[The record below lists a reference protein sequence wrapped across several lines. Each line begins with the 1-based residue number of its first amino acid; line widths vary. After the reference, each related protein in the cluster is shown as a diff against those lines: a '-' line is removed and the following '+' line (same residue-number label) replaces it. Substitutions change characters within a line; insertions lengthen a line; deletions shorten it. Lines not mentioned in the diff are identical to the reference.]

1 MGAEKHLL
9 SDAVMQQFIA
19 QGYVQVQADFPGDFH
34 AEVCRQIDAVLEAE
48 GNPGNN
54 IAPRIPAI
62 AQVFA
67 HPAVRGALTSILGAG
82 YLMHPHRYCHLN
94 SPGSDGQTWHKDD
107 YIFDQNIR
115 YHRCRWVMAFYYPQD
130 VTPDMGPTGV
140 MPGRQWYNGISSTDP
155 EQATETE
162 MGLCGPAGTVS
173 IVNFDSWHRAT
184 ANRSDKRRY
193 MLKYQ
198 FTRMAEPEAPTWNN
212 EVPHWQPL
220 DGDPHPE
227 LSRHVWDWLCGR
239 LCDRPAAS
247 SGSASWE
254 DLGADSETARLQATY
269 SLGGDQVEGL
279 IEDMQSQAQA
289 QVETNL
295 AHSPTNP
302 QGGNPGEVGP
312 VHALAALGADA
323 LDGLLDAAQQGPW
336 PGRAAAMGALATM
349 GKAAAAAVPV
359 LQAALS
365 DDVMWVRRNAA
376 EALGTIGPAAVST
389 APALARA
396 IGDEVEL
403 VRRNAVFSLSK
414 MAPPDDEL
422 VPLVARA
429 LADPNRYTRYYA
441 GTTLRKIGTAQA
453 RRALIEALEPARWCA
468 ITSSSTNY

>member
-1 MGAEKHLL
+1 MQAEQYLL
-9 SDAVMQQFIA
+9 SDAEMQQFIA
-19 QGYVQVQADFPGDFH
+19 QGYVQVQADFPGYFH
-34 AEVCRQIDAVLEAE
+34 AAVCRQIDAVLAAE

-62 AQVFA
+62 AEVFA
-67 HPAVRGALTSILGAG
+67 HPAVHGALTSILGAG

-94 SPGSDGQTWHKDD
+94 SPGSDGQSWHKDD

-140 MPGRQWYNGISSTDP
+140 MPGRQWYNGISNADP
-155 EQATETE
+155 ARATETE
-162 MGLCGPAGTVS
+162 LGLCGPAGTVS
-173 IVNFDSWHRAT
+173 IVHFDSWHRAT

-198 FTRMAEPEAPTWNN
+198 FTRMTEPEEPTWNN
-212 EVPHWQPL
+212 KVSHWQPL

-239 LCDRPAAS
+239 PAAS
-247 SGSASWE
+247 SGSARWE

-269 SLGGDQVEGL
+269 SLGGDQVAGL
-279 IEDMQSQAQA
+279 IENMQSQAQA
-289 QVETNL
+289 QAETNL

-302 QGGNPGEVGP
+302 QGGNPGELGP

-323 LDGLLDAAQQGPW
+323 LDGLLAAAQQGPW
-336 PGRAAAMGALATM
+336 PGRAAALGALATM
-349 GKAAAAAVPV
+349 GKEAAAAMPI

-365 DDVMWVRRNAA
+365 DDAMWVRRNAA

-389 APALARA
+389 APALAHA

-422 VPLVARA
+422 VPSVARA
-429 LADPNRYTRYYA
+429 LVDPNRYTRYYA
-441 GTTLRKIGTAQA
+441 STALRKIGTAQA
-453 RRALIEALEPARWCA
+453 RRALVEALELARWCA
-468 ITSSSTNY
+468 ITSSSTPY

>member
-1 MGAEKHLL
+1 MEAEKHLL
-9 SDAVMQQFIA
+9 SDAEMQQFIA
-19 QGYVQVQADFPGDFH
+19 QGYVQVQADLPGDFH
-34 AEVCRQIDAVLEAE
+34 AEVCRQIDAMLEAE

-155 EQATETE
+155 EQATENE
-162 MGLCGPAGTVS
+162 LGLCGPAGTVS

-198 FTRMAEPEAPTWNN
+198 FTRMAEPEVPTWNN

-247 SGSASWE
+247 SGSARWE
-254 DLGADSETARLQATY
+254 DLDSDSETARLQATY
-269 SLGGDQVEGL
+269 NLGGDQVRRVDRGHAEP
-279 IEDMQSQAQA
+279 
-289 QVETNL
+289 
-295 AHSPTNP
+295 SPERKSRP
-302 QGGNPGEVGP
+302 IWPIRRP
-312 VHALAALGADA
+312 IPRAAIRAKWGRYTPWPPWVRTLWME
-323 LDGLLDAAQQGPW
+323 LLDAAQQGPW

-349 GKAAAAAVPV
+349 GKEAAAAVPV
-359 LQAALS
+359 LQTALS
-365 DDVMWVRRNAA
+365 DDDMWVRRNAA
-376 EALGTIGPAAVST
+376 EALGTIGPAAVSA
-389 APALARA
+389 APALARRY
-396 IGDEVEL
+396 
-403 VRRNAVFSLSK
+403 RRRGGVGAAQCGLFPEQDGTPRRRVSTAGGSRAGRSKSLY
-414 MAPPDDEL
+414 
-422 VPLVARA
+422 A
-429 LADPNRYTRYYA
+429 L
-441 GTTLRKIGTAQA
+441 LR
-453 RRALIEALEPARWCA
+453 
-468 ITSSSTNY
+468 

>member
-1 MGAEKHLL
+1 MQAEKHLL
-9 SDAVMQQFIA
+9 SDAEMQQFIA
-19 QGYVQVQADFPGDFH
+19 QGYVQVQADFPGDLH
-34 AEVCRQIDAVLEAE
+34 AAVCRQIDSVLEAE

-62 AQVFA
+62 AEVFA

-94 SPGSDGQTWHKDD
+94 SPGSDGQSWHKDD

-115 YHRCRWVMAFYYPQD
+115 YHRGRWVMAFYYPQD

-140 MPGRQWYNGISSTDP
+140 MPGRQWYNGISNADP
-155 EQATETE
+155 VRATETE
-162 MGLCGPAGTVS
+162 LGLCGPAGTVS

-198 FTRMAEPEAPTWNN
+198 FTRMAEPEALAWNN
-212 EVPHWQPL
+212 KVSHWQSL

-239 LCDRPAAS
+239 PAAS
-247 SGSASWE
+247 SGSACWE
-254 DLGADSETARLQATY
+254 DLGADSETARLQAAY
-269 SLGGDQVEGL
+269 NLGGDQVEGL
-279 IEDMQSQAQA
+279 IENMQSQAQA
-289 QVETNL
+289 QAETNL

-302 QGGNPGEVGP
+302 QGGNPGELGP
-312 VHALAALGADA
+312 VHALAALGVEA

-349 GKAAAAAVPV
+349 GKEAAAAVPV

-365 DDVMWVRRNAA
+365 DDAMWVRRNAA
-376 EALGTIGPAAVST
+376 EALGIIGSAAVST
-389 APALARA
+389 APDLARA
-396 IGDEVEL
+396 MGDEVEL
-403 VRRNAVFSLSK
+403 VRRNAAFALSK

-422 VPLVARA
+422 VPPVARA
-429 LADPNRYTRYYA
+429 LADPNRYTRYCA
-441 GTTLRKIGTAQA
+441 STALRKIGTAQA

>member
-1 MGAEKHLL
+1 MEAEKHLL
-9 SDAVMQQFIA
+9 SDAEMQQFIA
-19 QGYVQVQADFPGDFH
+19 QGYVQVQANFPGDFH

-62 AQVFA
+62 AEVFA

-94 SPGSDGQTWHKDD
+94 SPGSDGQSWHKDD

-130 VTPDMGPTGV
+130 VAPDMGPTGV
-140 MPGRQWYNGISSTDP
+140 MPGRQWYNGISNADP
-155 EQATETE
+155 VRATETE
-162 MGLCGPAGTVS
+162 LGLCGPAGTVS

-198 FTRMAEPEAPTWNN
+198 FTRMAEPEAPAWNN
-212 EVPHWQPL
+212 KVPHWQSL

-239 LCDRPAAS
+239 SAAS
-247 SGSASWE
+247 NGSARWE
-254 DLGADSETARLQATY
+254 DLGADSETARLQAAY
-269 SLGGDQVEGL
+269 NLGGDQVEGL
-279 IEDMQSQAQA
+279 IENMQSQAQA
-289 QVETNL
+289 QAETNL

-302 QGGNPGEVGP
+302 QGGNPGELGP
-312 VHALAALGADA
+312 VHALAALGVEA

-349 GKAAAAAVPV
+349 GKEAAAAVPV

-365 DDVMWVRRNAA
+365 DDAMWVRRNAA
-376 EALGTIGPAAVST
+376 EALGIIGSAAVST
-389 APALARA
+389 APDLARA
-396 IGDEVEL
+396 MGDEVEL
-403 VRRNAVFSLSK
+403 VRRNAAFALSK

-429 LADPNRYTRYYA
+429 LADPNRYTRYCA
-441 GTTLRKIGTAQA
+441 STALRKIGTAQA

>member
-1 MGAEKHLL
+1 MEAEKHLL
-9 SDAVMQQFIA
+9 SDAEMQQFIA

-34 AEVCRQIDAVLEAE
+34 AEVCRQIDAMLEAE

-94 SPGSDGQTWHKDD
+94 PPGSDGQTWHKDD

-162 MGLCGPAGTVS
+162 LGLCGPAGTVS

-198 FTRMAEPEAPTWNN
+198 FTRMTEPEVPTWNN
-212 EVPHWQPL
+212 EVSHWQPL

-247 SGSASWE
+247 SGSTRWE
-254 DLGADSETARLQATY
+254 DLGTDSETARLQATY
-269 SLGGDQVEGL
+269 SLGGDQVKGL
-279 IEDMQSQAQA
+279 IEDMQSQAQDA
-289 QVETNL
+289 SRDQSGPF
-295 AHSPTNP
+295 ADQSPRWQSGRSGAGTRL
-302 QGGNPGEVGP
+302 GRLGCRRFGRTVGR
-312 VHALAALGADA
+312 
-323 LDGLLDAAQQGPW
+323 GP
-336 PGRAAAMGALATM
+336 AGALARS
-349 GKAAAAAVPV
+349 GGGNGCP
-359 LQAALS
+359 S
-365 DDVMWVRRNAA
+365 DH
-376 EALGTIGPAAVST
+376 GQGGGCG
-389 APALARA
+389 RA
-396 IGDEVEL
+396 GI
-403 VRRNAVFSLSK
+403 
-414 MAPPDDEL
+414 
-422 VPLVARA
+422 
-429 LADPNRYTRYYA
+429 A
-441 GTTLRKIGTAQA
+441 GG
-453 RRALIEALEPARWCA
+453 LER
-468 ITSSSTNY
+468 

>member
-1 MGAEKHLL
+1 MEAEKHKL
-9 SDAVMQQFIA
+9 SDAEMQQFIA

-62 AQVFA
+62 AEVFA

-94 SPGSDGQTWHKDD
+94 SPGSDGQSWHKDD

-115 YHRCRWVMAFYYPQD
+115 YHRCRWVMAFYYPQA

-162 MGLCGPAGTVS
+162 LGLCGPAGTVS

-198 FTRMAEPEAPTWNN
+198 FTRMTEPETPTWNN

-227 LSRHVWDWLCGR
+227 LSRHVWDWLR
-239 LCDRPAAS
+239 SQSAAS
-247 SGSASWE
+247 SGSARWE
-254 DLGADSETARLQATY
+254 DLSSDSETARLQAAY
-269 SLGGDQVEGL
+269 NLGEDQVEGL

-289 QVETNL
+289 QAETNL

-302 QGGNPGEVGP
+302 QGGNPGELGP

-323 LDGLLDAAQQGPW
+323 LDGLLDAVQQGLW

-349 GKAAAAAVPV
+349 GKEAAAAVPV

-365 DDVMWVRRNAA
+365 DDVMWMRRNAA
-376 EALGTIGPAAVST
+376 EALGIIGSAAVST
-389 APALARA
+389 APDLARA
-396 IGDEVEL
+396 MGDEVEL
-403 VRRNAVFSLSK
+403 VRRNAAFALSK

-429 LADPNRYTRYYA
+429 LADPNRYTRYCA
-441 GTTLRKIGTAQA
+441 STALRKIGTAQA

>member
-1 MGAEKHLL
+1 MEAEKHLL
-9 SDAVMQQFIA
+9 SDAEMQQFIA
-19 QGYVQVQADFPGDFH
+19 QGYVQVQADFPDDFH
-34 AEVCRQIDAVLEAE
+34 TEVCRQIDAVLEAE

-62 AQVFA
+62 AEVFA

-94 SPGSDGQTWHKDD
+94 SPGSDGQSWHKDD

-140 MPGRQWYNGISSTDP
+140 MPGRQWYNGISNADP
-155 EQATETE
+155 VRATETE
-162 MGLCGPAGTVS
+162 LGLCGPAGTVS

-198 FTRMAEPEAPTWNN
+198 FTRMAEPEAPVWNN
-212 EVPHWQPL
+212 KVPHWQSL

-239 LCDRPAAS
+239 SAAS
-247 SGSASWE
+247 SGSARWE
-254 DLGADSETARLQATY
+254 DLSADSETARLQAAY
-269 SLGGDQVEGL
+269 NLGEDQVEGL

-289 QVETNL
+289 QAETNL

-302 QGGNPGEVGP
+302 QGGNPGELGP
-312 VHALAALGADA
+312 VHALAALGVEA
-323 LDGLLDAAQQGPW
+323 LDGLLDVAQQGPW
-336 PGRAAAMGALATM
+336 PSRAAAMGALATM
-349 GKAAAAAVPV
+349 GKEAAAAVPV

-365 DDVMWVRRNAA
+365 DDAMWVRRNAA
-376 EALGTIGPAAVST
+376 EALGIIGSAAVST
-389 APALARA
+389 APDLARA
-396 IGDEVEL
+396 MGDEVEL
-403 VRRNAVFSLSK
+403 VRRNAAFALSK

-422 VPLVARA
+422 VPPVARA
-429 LADPNRYTRYYA
+429 LADPNRYTRYCA
-441 GTTLRKIGTAQA
+441 STALRKIGTAQA

>member
-1 MGAEKHLL
+1 MEAEKHLL
-9 SDAVMQQFIA
+9 SDAEMQQFIA

-62 AQVFA
+62 AEVFA

-94 SPGSDGQTWHKDD
+94 SPGSDGQSWHKDD

-140 MPGRQWYNGISSTDP
+140 MPGRQWYNGISNADP
-155 EQATETE
+155 VRATETE
-162 MGLCGPAGTVS
+162 LGLCGKAGTVS

-198 FTRMAEPEAPTWNN
+198 FTRMAEPEAPAWNN
-212 EVPHWQPL
+212 KVPHWQSL

-239 LCDRPAAS
+239 SAAS
-247 SGSASWE
+247 SGSARWE
-254 DLGADSETARLQATY
+254 DLGADSETARLQAAY
-269 SLGGDQVEGL
+269 NLGGDQVEGL
-279 IEDMQSQAQA
+279 IENVQSQAQA
-289 QVETNL
+289 QAETNL

-302 QGGNPGEVGP
+302 QGGNPGELGP
-312 VHALAALGADA
+312 VHALAALGVEA
-323 LDGLLDAAQQGPW
+323 LDGLLDVAQQGPW

-349 GKAAAAAVPV
+349 GKEAAAAVPI

-365 DDVMWVRRNAA
+365 DDAMWVRRNAA
-376 EALGTIGPAAVST
+376 EALGIIGSAAVST
-389 APALARA
+389 APDLARA
-396 IGDEVEL
+396 MGDEVEL
-403 VRRNAVFSLSK
+403 VRRNAAFALSK

-429 LADPNRYTRYYA
+429 LADPNRYTRYCA
-441 GTTLRKIGTAQA
+441 STALRKIGTAQA